1 MAEKTLETAVASG
14 EPPAAP
20 PAAPAKAVEPAWRGS
35 ARDARRAL
43 GGAFVAV
50 AITVLA
56 GMAGT
61 HFEKIWPVAVVAMVA
76 AVCLFIGAFIRSATA
91 LVRIGL
97 ADGPVGVKPTLQA
110 LGVVIGAGLMAAFGV
125 FLAFMGTFGMA
136 RGRQLRK
143 RGKVLLPPLVL
154 DGAWAGLPLEG
165 GIPADVRAAVAAR
178 WRENGRTEHASVAAF
193 ARLTMD
199 LMALGAP
206 PELIS
211 SANRDARDEIRHA
224 ELCFSLAKALDG
236 QDGGPGPF
244 PEAQTARTLPADR
257 TLALAELAVDSLI
270 DGALHE
276 GLSARIIAQLA
287 RRCEEPAIRSLLR
300 ELAADEGRH
309 SAHGWDIVTW
319 CLAEGGA
326 PVAHALRGAAAAL
339 PEQPSTDLP
348 SAAQDGCWERFG
360 IHGVALEKEQH
371 RSALAGLTERVRTM
385 TGPVQVLS

>member
-1 MAEKTLETAVASG
+1 MAEKSLETAVSSGAS
-14 EPPAAP
+14 PAASP
-20 PAAPAKAVEPAWRGS
+20 PVPAEAVEPAWLRS

-43 GGAFVAV
+43 RGAFGAV
-50 AITVLA
+50 AIAVLA
-56 GMAGT
+56 VMAGT
-61 HFEKIWPVAVVAMVA
+61 FFEKILFVAAVAAVA
-76 AVCLFIGAFIRSATA
+76 AVCLFIVAFIRSATA

-110 LGVVIGAGLMAAFGV
+110 LGVVVGAGLMAAFGV

-143 RGKVLLPPLVL
+143 RGKVLLPPLNST
-154 DGAWAGLPLEG
+154 GEWAGLPLDGGVAEG
-165 GIPADVRAAVAAR
+165 VRADVAAR

-224 ELCFSLAKALDG
+224 ELCFSLAKSLDG
-236 QDGGPGPF
+236 RDCGPGPF

-309 SAHGWDIVTW
+309 SAHGWDVVQW

-339 PEQPSTDLP
+339 PEQTATDLP
-348 SAAQDGCWERFG
+348 AAAQDGSWERFG
-360 IHGVALEKEQH
+360 IHGVALEREQH
-371 RSALAGLTERVRTM
+371 RSALAALTDRVRTM
-385 TGPVQVLS
+385 TASAN